1 MYNTN
6 INEELRRLDDA
17 INNKLI
23 PFVTGNK
30 FYGNGKW
37 LLLSLLTKLRGM
49 RIPAFTEAS
58 DMNFKTHHY

>member
-30 FYGNGKW
+30 FYGNDKW
-37 LLLSLLTKLRGM
+37 ILLSLLTKLRGM
-49 RIPAFTEAS
+49 RITAFTEAS